1 MLEVCDNT
9 PEGFVRVLNG
19 VLEWS
24 DEKRSE
30 KFNQIKSWFE
40 ERKSWAK
47 QAKRLVEFVTRV
59 SREKLETF

>member
-19 VLEWS
+19 VLEWR

-30 KFNQIKSWFE
+30 KFNQIKSWLE

-47 QAKRLVEFVTRV
+47 QAKGLVEFVTRV